1 MILQK
6 ELVNNLSRRRSSSVH
21 FVSCAFTSQIDHRT
35 GCFTGDR
42 FYCEDGVV
50 LQADENAA
58 KNVLARYYDTEI
70 DRWTNY
76 KLVRSI
82 LLKRTDSHRLG
93 LLNQDSNYKHVA
105 CNGKR
110 ITF

>member
-35 GCFTGDR
+35 GCFTGKRKGDR

-70 DRWTNY
+70 DRWTTSWLDPY
-76 KLVRSI
+76 
-82 LLKRTDSHRLG
+82 
-93 LLNQDSNYKHVA
+93 
-105 CNGKR
+105 C
-110 ITF
+110 